1 MVALLLVAVSVG
13 LSNFAAAIGIGTG
26 GVDNRIRLRVALV
39 FGLFEAGMPILGLF
53 LGQRFATAL
62 GKTTHW
68 VGGALLIAMG
78 LYGLIRSIRSTGD
91 GDAAQ
96 FGSVTKAR
104 LLLSGFALSIDN
116 LVIGFAL
123 GTYQVAILTGAVV
136 IGLVSVA
143 LSMIGLELGARIGK
157 WSGARSEQLGG
168 LILISVGVAIAAGT
182 LS

>member
-26 GVDNRIRLRVALV
+26 GVDNRTRLRVALV
-39 FGLFEAGMPILGLF
+39 FGLFETGMPILGLF
-53 LGQRFATAL
+53 LGQRFAVVL

-68 VGGALLIAMG
+68 ISGALLIALG
-78 LYGLIRSIRSTGD
+78 LYGLIRSVRSAGD
-91 GDAAQ
+91 GDARRIRSATR
-96 FGSVTKAR
+96 SR
-104 LLLSGFALSIDN
+104 LLISGFALSIDN

-123 GTYQVAILTGAVV
+123 GTYQVAIVTGAVV

-157 WSGARSEQLGG
+157 WSGPRSEQLGG

>member
-13 LSNFAAAIGIGTG
+13 LSNFVAAIGIGTS
-26 GVDNRIRLRVALV
+26 GVDNRTRLRVALV
-39 FGLFEAGMPILGLF
+39 FGLYEAGMPIAGLF
-53 LGQRFATAL
+53 LGQRFAIVL
-62 GKTTHW
+62 GQASHW
-68 VGGALLIAMG
+68 LGGALLIVLG
-78 LYGLIRSIRSTGD
+78 LYGLIRSIRSAGD

-96 FGSVTKAR
+96 PKSVAKSR
-104 LLLSGFALSIDN
+104 LLISGFALSIDN

-123 GTYQVAILTGAVV
+123 GTYQIAILTGAIV

-143 LSMIGLELGARIGK
+143 LSMIGLELGARLGK
-157 WSGARSEQLGG
+157 WSGQRSEQLGG